1 MGGAH
6 TRWSGGF
13 TEKAARGEGGLN
25 ASQTG
30 SREKNIPRKGR
41 EQGSRDICTNCKPDE
56 TRIWLSRVRLII
68 QCVVIGGKN
77 PEVMKKVQG

>member
-6 TRWSGGF
+6 TRWSGSF

-41 EQGSRDICTNCKPDE
+41 EQGREEISKLR
-56 TRIWLSRVRLII
+56 
-68 QCVVIGGKN
+68 
-77 PEVMKKVQG
+77 